1 MPKTFTD
8 FRENR
13 AQDMI
18 KYYDSQKM
26 PRTMMLKYDRNPT
39 KIVSALKQMGKR
51 LKLTAKKKGKE
62 YAIKGDLR
70 DLNMFMRYLNT
81 KGIEPDVKLED
92 VKQEDMTKYYSDQS
106 LGIGKPKT
114 YNPKTKSFE
123 EDAPTNSA
131 GAGNVAG
138 IGVGPDG
145 EPGVKR
151 KKKKN
156 PYDGRRREAKA
167 FFNRMTERRK
177 SRIAAQAVKQVEN
190 FNHEYSLVEN
200 NIKMLRDIVK
210 KRQNKPVRFKDGQM
224 KVDLMTASAITQVY
238 DKVNSANR
246 AKIDKMINSRKADFL
261 KITNAVYKM
270 INPDSSI
277 NV

>member
-18 KYYDSQKM
+18 KYYDGQKTN
-26 PRTMMLKYDRNPT
+26 RTLMLKYDRNPT
-39 KIVSALKQMGKR
+39 KVASALKQMGKR
-51 LKLTAKKKGKE
+51 LKLSSKTKGKDQFE
-62 YAIKGDLR
+62 IKGDLR

-92 VKQEDMTKYYSDQS
+92 VQKEDMSKFYSDPKM
-106 LGIGKPKT
+106 GIGKPKT
-114 YNPKTKSFE
+114 FNVKTQKFD

-145 EPGVKR
+145 EPGIKK

-156 PYDGRRREAKA
+156 PYDGRRREAKQ
-167 FFNRMTERRK
+167 FFNRMTEKRK
-177 SRIAAQAVKQVEN
+177 SKLAAQAAKQVEN

-200 NIKMLRDIVK
+200 NIEMLRDIVK
-210 KRQNKPVRFKDGQM
+210 KKQNKPVRFKDGQM

-238 DKVNSANR
+238 DKVNSSNR
-246 AKIDKMINSRKADFL
+246 AKIDKMINSRRADFL
-261 KITNAVYKM
+261 KISNAVFKM
-270 INPDSSI
+270 INK
-277 NV
+277 

>member
-18 KYYDSQKM
+18 KYYDGQKTN
-26 PRTMMLKYDRNPT
+26 RTLMLKYDRNPT

-92 VKQEDMTKYYSDQS
+92 VQKEDMSKFYSDPKM
-106 LGIGKPKT
+106 GIGKPKT
-114 YNPKTKSFE
+114 FNVKTQKFD

-145 EPGVKR
+145 EPGIKK

-156 PYDGRRREAKA
+156 PYDGRRREAKQ
-167 FFNRMTERRK
+167 FFNRMTEKRK
-177 SRIAAQAVKQVEN
+177 SKLAAQAAKQVEN

-200 NIKMLRDIVK
+200 NIEMLRDIVK
-210 KRQNKPVRFKDGQM
+210 KKQNKPVRFKDGQM

-238 DKVNSANR
+238 DKVNSSNR
-246 AKIDKMINSRKADFL
+246 AKIDKMINSRRADFL
-261 KITNAVYKM
+261 KISSAVFKM
-270 INPDSSI
+270 INK
-277 NV
+277 